1 MVMDMLLKKG
11 QKTRKRQPT
20 LYQPVVGYAHNMQ
33 IERDKQAWQAVSDS
47 LPDNAFGD
55 EAVVSEEDSMGKITH
70 RSHYIESGLA
80 HKDT

>member
-1 MVMDMLLKKG
+1 
-11 QKTRKRQPT
+11 
-20 LYQPVVGYAHNMQ
+20 MQ
-33 IERDKQAWQAVSDS
+33 IERDKRAWQAVSDS

-55 EAVVSEEDSMGKITH
+55 EATVSEADSMGKITH